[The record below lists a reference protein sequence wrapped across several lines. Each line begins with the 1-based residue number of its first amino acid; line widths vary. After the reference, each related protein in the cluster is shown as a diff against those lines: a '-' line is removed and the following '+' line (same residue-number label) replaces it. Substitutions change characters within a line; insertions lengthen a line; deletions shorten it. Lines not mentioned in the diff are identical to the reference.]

1 MKSIYLDEA
10 GNTGG
15 ISLNKNEKLNIGEG
29 PQQQGYFVYG
39 GVVLKNKSDKRSL
52 EKKYQAFKN
61 SHDIYDTDNN
71 GKAFIIDKTA
81 EIKGSNL
88 FTRRNNQALEDFIG
102 AFLNERD
109 FYLNIYD
116 KKFYIVTQILAC
128 TLGFEYRDLY
138 TKSFYEMANT
148 LLKDESYFEVE
159 QDFLKATS
167 LKPESIV
174 EINNQLCLSFSK
186 LKKIAS
192 NYPDMNVL
200 VEKLNGIIS
209 DDSQIDSIRTVILSK
224 GTYQAKPSFS
234 NLINLTALGEL
245 LLELRKQRRCSRKNC
260 EIKIDPICD
269 IDDVILDEL
278 RKSDLNIIK
287 SEGSDV
293 DIMIQLA
300 DNVVSALYKSF
311 NNVIKKFR
319 DDEKW
324 AISNDNIW
332 QVIVFSL
339 IINKIGTQNIKF
351 TLSIDEWAF
360 CLALSNLNFGIS
372 AINQQGIQTTVE
384 ALKLLN
390 DYSDIN
396 ERFSTAY
403 ENAKSRIIQQ
413 YNNQNSSV
421 FNDLVTLLGL

>member
-128 TLGFEYRDLY
+128 TLGFEYRYLY

>member
-1 MKSIYLDEA
+1 
-10 GNTGG
+10 
-15 ISLNKNEKLNIGEG
+15 
-29 PQQQGYFVYG
+29 
-39 GVVLKNKSDKRSL
+39 
-52 EKKYQAFKN
+52 
-61 SHDIYDTDNN
+61 
-71 GKAFIIDKTA
+71 
-81 EIKGSNL
+81 
-88 FTRRNNQALEDFIG
+88 
-102 AFLNERD
+102 
-109 FYLNIYD
+109 
-116 KKFYIVTQILAC
+116 
-128 TLGFEYRDLY
+128 
-138 TKSFYEMANT
+138 MANT

-300 DNVVSALYKSF
+300 DN
-311 NNVIKKFR
+311 
-319 DDEKW
+319 
-324 AISNDNIW
+324 
-332 QVIVFSL
+332 
-339 IINKIGTQNIKF
+339 
-351 TLSIDEWAF
+351 
-360 CLALSNLNFGIS
+360 
-372 AINQQGIQTTVE
+372 
-384 ALKLLN
+384 
-390 DYSDIN
+390 
-396 ERFSTAY
+396 
-403 ENAKSRIIQQ
+403 
-413 YNNQNSSV
+413 
-421 FNDLVTLLGL
+421 